1 MSALVPCARFPE
13 EPAAVI
19 PHAGICEGG
28 TGKPVSL
35 PQWTNMSTLLQIWVA
50 LGCVLIL
57 GCRKQ
62 RDDQPKD
69 ARASRSLVSHQ
80 PEKVTP
86 VRTWTETDL
95 DDEQR
100 QALKQWTD
108 GLNTGNSAA
117 DLDRLKKSLQR
128 WDELFTNPAPPKL
141 KPVFAILKERLK
153 ERIVELEGSK

>member
-1 MSALVPCARFPE
+1 
-13 EPAAVI
+13 
-19 PHAGICEGG
+19 
-28 TGKPVSL
+28 
-35 PQWTNMSTLLQIWVA
+35 MSTLLQILVA
-50 LGCVLIL
+50 LGCVSIL
-57 GCRKQ
+57 GCRTQ

-69 ARASRSLVSHQ
+69 ARASRSPSHQ

-128 WDELFTNPAPPKL
+128 WDELFMSPAPPKL
-141 KPVFAILKERLK
+141 KPVLAILKERLK

>member
-1 MSALVPCARFPE
+1 
-13 EPAAVI
+13 
-19 PHAGICEGG
+19 
-28 TGKPVSL
+28 
-35 PQWTNMSTLLQIWVA
+35 MSTLLQIWVA

-95 DDEQR
+95 DDEQNGLGQPKR
-100 QALKQWTD
+100 TIFQKDGQAHRNGRAQPHPATASRSVKIFFE
-108 GLNTGNSAA
+108 
-117 DLDRLKKSLQR
+117 LQ
-128 WDELFTNPAPPKL
+128 ESPA
-141 KPVFAILKERLK
+141 V
-153 ERIVELEGSK
+153 